1 MRKLT
6 LEIEPN
12 ESMRKAMEPLFEK
25 IHSYEIL
32 ESLKIDMEECS
43 CIDLVEF
50 MLKDGVS
57 IEDQSHIGNME
68 ILSVLKSDGNEHTCL
83 VKHHEPEESKEEF
96 REFDLDIIYTT
107 PMMVTKDRQVISVL
121 GDQKD
126 LKKII
131 AVIKPNAERIIN
143 MTFKRAAYQKK
154 DVLSVLTEKQ
164 KETIIA
170 AFDHGYYDYPKK
182 ITSEELSKKVNISKG
197 TLMEHLR
204 KAEGRLL
211 KEILT
216 GHSSK

>member
-1 MRKLT
+1 
-6 LEIEPN
+6 
-12 ESMRKAMEPLFEK
+12 
-25 IHSYEIL
+25 
-32 ESLKIDMEECS
+32 
-43 CIDLVEF
+43 V
-50 MLKDGVS
+50 LKDGVS
-57 IEDQSHIGNME
+57 IEDESYIGEME
-68 ILSVLKSDGNEHTCL
+68 ILSVLKSDGNKHTCL
-83 VKHHEPEESKEEF
+83 IKHHEPEEGKEEF

-107 PMMVTKDRQVISVL
+107 PMIVTKDRQVISVL

-126 LKKII
+126 LEKII
-131 AVIKPNAERIIN
+131 ELIKPNAERIIN

-211 KEILT
+211 REILT